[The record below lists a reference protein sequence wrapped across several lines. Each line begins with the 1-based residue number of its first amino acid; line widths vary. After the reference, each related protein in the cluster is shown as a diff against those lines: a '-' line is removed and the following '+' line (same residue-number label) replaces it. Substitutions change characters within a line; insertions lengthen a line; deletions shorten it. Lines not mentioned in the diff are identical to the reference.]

1 MTANTKVIIKSMT
14 LVSLSRVALAS
25 SMVQM
30 VVYHVV
36 ELDRLLLEMNVFA
49 EGHIF
54 IPVVCAVSVLSIF

>member
-1 MTANTKVIIKSMT
+1 MT

-36 ELDRLLLEMNVFA
+36 ELDRLLLEMNVFV

-54 IPVVCAVSVLSIF
+54 ILVVYAVSVLSIF

>member
-14 LVSLSRVALAS
+14 LVSLSRAALAS

-54 IPVVCAVSVLSIF
+54 IPVVYAVSVLSIF

>member
-1 MTANTKVIIKSMT
+1 MT